1 MNQEIKEAKLKNK
14 LAKQFAKK
22 ILKKQIQNK
31 TKYNLKNISQ

>member
-14 LAKQFAKK
+14 LAKK

-31 TKYNLKNISQ
+31 TKYSLKNISQ